1 MMIDPGRAP
10 DAIRFS
16 FYNILQKTQGI
27 FSVRVSRRARALA
40 STSRSSVGVSRM
52 SRAGVGVRS
61 RLLSPPVSLPHS
73 PCLTL
78 AIDSIPA
85 ADAGFRR
92 FALRSDSLRGRRT
105 RTRGTGANREDRKNG
120 IVVNSQRSCA
130 YGFILEIY
138 FRIEKNKKF
147 RLFLMS
153 FCFEN
158 LSLLSSATCR
168 TVAFVSPCLLPKSIL
183 ISRAKF

>member
-1 MMIDPGRAP
+1 MNCGDEREQLDDDRSRSRSGR
-10 DAIRFS
+10 
-16 FYNILQKTQGI
+16 NQVLLVLQYFAENAGDSLRPRIPKGARIGFHKQVLGRCI
-27 FSVRVSRRARALA
+27 KNVSSGSRRALSTAL
-40 STSRSSVGVSRM
+40 
-52 SRAGVGVRS
+52 
-61 RLLSPPVSLPHS
+61 PPVSLPHS

-138 FRIEKNKKF
+138 FRIEKKIKN
-147 RLFLMS
+147 
-153 FCFEN
+153 
-158 LSLLSSATCR
+158 SAY
-168 TVAFVSPCLLPKSIL
+168 F
-183 ISRAKF
+183 